1 MSALSIPSS
10 NRRTAEIGASTNA
23 SDQWHL
29 NHRGV
34 RVARTGL
41 RLVTALSWLALLASA
56 VLTGIAAVHLAATIM
71 DPQIPDAQV
80 TQDLGLTGL
89 AGLLA
94 AAVVVIHSGVAGWAR
109 RKLAALRHR

>member
-23 SDQWHL
+23 GDQWHL

-56 VLTGIAAVHLAATIM
+56 VLTGIAAVDLVAMIM

-80 TQDLGLTGL
+80 TRGLGLTGL

-109 RKLAALRHR
+109 RKLAGLRHR

>member
-10 NRRTAEIGASTNA
+10 NRRTASAGASA

-41 RLVTALSWLALLASA
+41 LLVTVVSWLALLVSA

>member
-10 NRRTAEIGASTNA
+10 NRRTASISAGAG
-23 SDQWHL
+23 DQWHL

-34 RVARTGL
+34 LVARAAL
-41 RLVTALSWLALLASA
+41 RLVTVMSWLALLASA

-80 TQDLGLTGL
+80 TRDLGLTGL
-89 AGLLA
+89 AGMLA
-94 AAVVVIHSGVAGWAR
+94 ATVVVIHSGVAGWAR